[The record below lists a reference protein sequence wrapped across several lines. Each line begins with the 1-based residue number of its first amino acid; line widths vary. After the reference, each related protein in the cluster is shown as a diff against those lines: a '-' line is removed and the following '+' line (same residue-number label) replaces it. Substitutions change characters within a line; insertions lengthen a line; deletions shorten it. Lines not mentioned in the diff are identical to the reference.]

1 MASRAFTPGEFF
13 QRYRANN
20 GVRSEERT
28 TPASNLSEES
38 TNLERNMENSV
49 CEDDKIV
56 AVDVHPVAASIS
68 NPIEESRR
76 IRGHQ
81 NAREAIDDN
90 TAVYSAR
97 SKSAT

>member
-38 TNLERNMENSV
+38 TNLERNKENSV

-56 AVDVHPVAASIS
+56 AVDVHPVAAS
-68 NPIEESRR
+68 
-76 IRGHQ
+76 
-81 NAREAIDDN
+81 
-90 TAVYSAR
+90 T
-97 SKSAT
+97 SKSHKRKSSNSRPPKRFVYPGFFVAY

>member
-38 TNLERNMENSV
+38 TNLERNKEDNV
-49 CEDDKIV
+49 CEDNKIV
-56 AVDVHPVAASIS
+56 AVDVHLVAA
-68 NPIEESRR
+68 P
-76 IRGHQ
+76 
-81 NAREAIDDN
+81 
-90 TAVYSAR
+90 T
-97 SKSAT
+97 SKSHKRKSSNSRPPKCFVYPGFFVAY